1 MIEFC
6 RKIANASSF
15 QNFITAT
22 ILFAALLV
30 GFETYESMMRAY
42 ATPIHILNDV
52 ILAIFIFEIV
62 VKMGAEFPHPQ
73 RYFRDGW
80 NVFDFVIVVACFVPG
95 MGQYAVV
102 LRLLRL
108 LRVLKLVR
116 ALPKLQILVSA
127 LLKSIPSMVYV
138 ALLLGMLFYVY
149 ACAAVFLFGHND
161 PLHFNNLENSLLT
174 LFRVVTLEDW
184 TDIMYIQMFGC
195 AEYPLEIRQN
205 LCVAPDPNPLLGATF
220 FISFVLLGTMIIL
233 NLFIGVIMNG
243 MEEARIEGENYNEAE
258 RLANAAGSD
267 EVRRL
272 DFELTE
278 LAGELLTIQEKLQT
292 FHKRARKTLSST
304 SQTAPMISGKRNL
317 EDTA

>member
-1 MIEFC
+1 MVEIL
-6 RKIANASSF
+6 RRIANAPVF

-30 GFETYESMMRAY
+30 GVETYESMATAY
-42 ATPIHILNDV
+42 ASPIHILNEA
-52 ILAIFIFEIV
+52 ILAIFIIEIV
-62 VKMGAEFPHPQ
+62 VKMGAEFPKPH
-73 RYFRDGW
+73 RYFLDPW
-80 NVFDFVIVVACFVPG
+80 NIFDFVIVVACFIPG

-149 ACAAVFLFGHND
+149 ACAAVFLFGVND
-161 PLHFNNLENSLLT
+161 PLHFANLERSLLT

-195 AEYPLEIRQN
+195 QEYPLEIRQN
-205 LCVAPDPNPLLGATF
+205 LCVAPDPSPALGAGF
-220 FISFVLLGTMIIL
+220 FVSFVLLGTMIIL

-243 MEEARIEGENYNEAE
+243 MDEARIEGEEYTEAQ
-258 RLANAAGSD
+258 RLAKSGE
-267 EVRRL
+267 EVQRL
-272 DFELTE
+272 DQELT
-278 LAGELLTIQEKLQT
+278 AIATELLSIQEKLKY
-292 FHKRARKTLSST
+292 FHKRARRTIGNNAEPAR
-304 SQTAPMISGKRNL
+304 AP
-317 EDTA
+317 EDTT